1 MKADALTDRLRQM
14 DAAETHLTAPSGTH
28 AKSEFPCIYN
38 QRRGH
43 VTWCSI
49 GDAHFSASYRDRAQ
63 PAVVHVNTHTCK
75 HLTSARAHT
84 HTHTLIVPSVWRLAG
99 TIQATI
105 FGGANHKRP
114 LAAFII
120 TLT

>member
-28 AKSEFPCIYN
+28 AKTAFTCIYN
-38 QRRGH
+38 QRRGN
-43 VTWCSI
+43 VTRCSI
-49 GDAHFSASYRDRAQ
+49 GDAHFSASYRDRST
-63 PAVVHVNTHTCK
+63 PTLNK
-75 HLTSARAHT
+75 RMHT

-105 FGGANHKRP
+105 SGGANHKRP
-114 LAAFII
+114 SAAFII